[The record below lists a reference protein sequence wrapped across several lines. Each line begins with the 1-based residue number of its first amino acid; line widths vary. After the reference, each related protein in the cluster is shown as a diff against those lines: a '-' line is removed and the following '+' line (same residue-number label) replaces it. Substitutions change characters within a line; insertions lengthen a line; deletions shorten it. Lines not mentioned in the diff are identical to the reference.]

1 MCVFFRRLCPLTRG
15 WSNTDTAAN
24 TLPLAI
30 TKKLRINR
38 RDEVFISRKQ
48 LADRWN
54 LSMREIIAREKDGP
68 LKELVYKFSYKVH
81 RYRLSD
87 IVRLE
92 EAAKVAPRE

>member
-1 MCVFFRRLCPLTRG
+1 VCLFPPPVSGSREVGLTPTQRRTV
-15 WSNTDTAAN
+15 
-24 TLPLAI
+24 LPLV
-30 TKKLRINR
+30 TSKKSRINR
-38 RDEVFISRKQ
+38 RDEAFISRQQ

-54 LSMREIIAREKDGP
+54 LSIREIIAREKDGP

-92 EAAKVAPRE
+92 EAARAHPRF